1 MSNRTHPSGVALDLD
16 RCMSSGEISETA
28 IRRVGPTLQRA
39 IDFFERRSIGSL
51 AEVQSAVATEFVHSR
66 LESGLPASVS
76 VLHNRRAAL
85 RLLFRVAR
93 RLGVTES
100 DPTLDLRLPPKSSAA
115 TRPLDDEEIELCR
128 DVAQW
133 ASGQAAIAWALAEA
147 TARGAEIAAIT
158 SDDIDLEARTVDI
171 KGSQRTTA
179 RLGTLSQWGLETL
192 RQRLQAP
199 IGRTGPLAYAGEGRG
214 IAGQVSTCRAISSV
228 LIRAG
233 LAGEPDVRPM
243 SVAGWAGRRVLE
255 ESGSIERAALAM
267 GVRSLDRAARLV
279 GHDWWA

>member
-1 MSNRTHPSGVALDLD
+1 VWSRPFIVRSASSNS
-16 RCMSSGEISETA
+16 
-28 IRRVGPTLQRA
+28 RR
-39 IDFFERRSIGSL
+39 IGSL
-51 AEVQSAVATEFVHSR
+51 AEVQPDDASDFVRSR
-66 LESGLPASVS
+66 LESGLPASVA

-93 RLGVTES
+93 RLELAES

-115 TRPLDDEEIELCR
+115 TRPLDDDEIELCR

-133 ASGQAAIAWALAEA
+133 ASARVAIAWALAEA

-158 SDDIDLEARTVDI
+158 SDDIDLEAGTVGI
-171 KGSQRTTA
+171 KGSQRTMA
-179 RLGTLSQWGLETL
+179 RIGTLSAWGLETL
-192 RQRLQAP
+192 RQRSS
-199 IGRTGPLAYAGEGRG
+199 IGGTGPVAYAGEGRG

-228 LIRAG
+228 LLRAG

-243 SVAGWAGRRVLE
+243 SVAGWAGRRVFDE
-255 ESGSIERAALAM
+255 TGSIERAALAM

-279 GHDWWA
+279 GHDWSA